1 MSITR
6 IPKRRCPVVAS
17 HLSKALEVIRH
28 ENDDCLDLFGSE
40 RALYFGWIDVTL
52 AKRAFLVIAYSVHAL
67 HAIRTQDVSTAKS
80 ENVLVHCQFIANW
93 THRHA
98 LE

>member
-1 MSITR
+1 MKKTTIW
-6 IPKRRCPVVAS
+6 ICLVQKEPS
-17 HLSKALEVIRH
+17 H
-28 ENDDCLDLFGSE
+28 
-40 RALYFGWIDVTL
+40 FGWIDVTL

-80 ENVLVHCQFIANW
+80 ENVLVHCQFVANW

>member
-1 MSITR
+1 MKKTTIW
-6 IPKRRCPVVAS
+6 ICLVQKEPS
-17 HLSKALEVIRH
+17 H
-28 ENDDCLDLFGSE
+28 
-40 RALYFGWIDVTL
+40 FGWIDVTL
-52 AKRAFLVIAYSVHAL
+52 TKRAFLVIAYSVHAL
-67 HAIRTQDVSTAKS
+67 HAIRTQDVSTAKR

>member
-1 MSITR
+1 MKTMTVWI
-6 IPKRRCPVVAS
+6 
-17 HLSKALEVIRH
+17 
-28 ENDDCLDLFGSE
+28 CLVQKEPS
-40 RALYFGWIDVTL
+40 YFGWIDVTL

-67 HAIRTQDVSTAKS
+67 HAIRTQDVSTAKR